1 MTCPHP
7 HSESVAKVRQEGRS
21 PDPGALCVFPLV
33 CVCVCVCV
41 CLCVCYLLSHVRL
54 GWEFSSK
61 STGVG
66 FHSLPQGIT
75 VCGSQYWLVR
85 EMNTEELN
93 NLPRLHG
100 KLLAESDEIIPTELS
115 QAEAF
120 CCHE

>member
-21 PDPGALCVFPLV
+21 PDPGALCVFPLL
-33 CVCVCVCV
+33 CVCVCVS
-41 CLCVCYLLSHVRL
+41 LCVCYLLSHVRL